1 MVVLVGLGI
10 RLIGVDLHRQVLPRA
25 HGDDLDDA
33 VPLEVA
39 HDLRPVLGKKGVQ
52 RRAVIRPAL
61 DVVHEPL
68 VDRDV
73 ERLAVRDV
81 AAYPPQTVD
90 RVSGPNG

>member
-10 RLIGVDLHRQVLPRA
+10 RFVGVDLHRQVLPRA
-25 HGDDLDDA
+25 HGDNLDDA

-39 HDLRPVLGKKGVQ
+39 HDLRSVLGKKDVQ

-68 VDRDV
+68 VNRDV

-81 AAYPPQTVD
+81 SVYPPQAVD
-90 RVSGPNG
+90 CVS